1 MEDQVII
8 IIDQDGVMTVFVN
21 NEAEV
26 TEEQISLATS
36 IILLDD
42 PSFVL
47 KSVIFLEKKFNEIL
61 FFVES
66 WWKGWFKQ

>member
-8 IIDQDGVMTVFVN
+8 IIDQDGIMTVFVN
-21 NEAEV
+21 NEAQV

-47 KSVIFLEKKFNEIL
+47 KSVIFLEKRFNELL
-61 FFVES
+61 FFIES
-66 WWKGWFKQ
+66 WWKGWFK